1 MVRCGRQANI
11 VLHTVLHTVLY
22 RVTHHV
28 LSARI
33 GWLVCERFSLRD
45 TDSRPCVAIAVRAR
59 AFVWPQTVCWMR
71 FPSAWMLWSDCNLHF
86 MYHALQY
93 NNSRK
98 SGKKKMK
105 HVS

>member
-45 TDSRPCVAIAVRAR
+45 TDSRPCVAIAVSR
-59 AFVWPQTVCWMR
+59 R
-71 FPSAWMLWSDCNLHF
+71 FRLASNSVLD
-86 MYHALQY
+86 AL
-93 NNSRK
+93 SECLD
-98 SGKKKMK
+98 
-105 HVS
+105 VVE